1 MSPRG
6 VPDKR
11 GAILRA
17 AISLFGSGQY
27 HGTTIPS
34 LAKQAGVAE
43 GTIYNYFRNKED
55 VAFTALAESSEG
67 LEQELVNSVPQQADP
82 LDQLSY
88 AGALVLQV
96 AEEDLARA
104 RYVLCVDHEA
114 YLGTRA
120 AEASALPS
128 LIEFM
133 VANASARGETK
144 GLSPTVLVALW
155 LGVIRAAVQSRVV
168 GVMEAPLE
176 GVAEQVA
183 RAAVD
188 AIRA

>member
-1 MSPRG
+1 VSPRG
-6 VPDKR
+6 VADKR

-17 AISLFGSGQY
+17 AIDLFGSGQY
-27 HGTTIPS
+27 HGTTIPT

-43 GTIYNYFRNKED
+43 GSIYNYFKNKED

-67 LEQELVNSVPQQADP
+67 LEQDLVNSVPQQADP
-82 LDQLSY
+82 LVQLSY
-88 AGALVLQV
+88 AATLLLQV

-114 YLGTRA
+114 YLGPRA

-133 VANASARGETK
+133 VANAAARGETK
-144 GLSPTVLVALW
+144 PLSPSVLVGLW
-155 LGVIRAAVQSRVV
+155 LGVVRAAVQARVGGLLEQPLG
-168 GVMEAPLE
+168 GV
-176 GVAEQVA
+176 VEQVSK
-183 RAAVD
+183 AAVD
-188 AIRA
+188 AIKA